1 MTAAGFPQRDPGG
14 VTHWVVPCLFF
25 LSGACG
31 LVYQVVWAR
40 MLVVVFGATMLA
52 VSTVLSAFMAG
63 LALGSFLCGRYVD
76 GRGAGGGVGR
86 PLRIFALLEA
96 GVGLYALVFPALAA
110 EIGSSAGLL
119 QALGPG
125 GVGLGP
131 VLRFLL
137 TFLLLLVPTT
147 LMGATLPVLSKFVV
161 RRLAGAGP
169 GVGLLYGINT
179 LGAVAGV
186 VLVTF
191 FLMEALGLKGS
202 TWAVAAANFTVAALA
217 MLLDRRSTLDASPAA
232 GLEPAGGPGISPS
245 APPPEGAPAA
255 DPASDTGLQSGTPEV
270 THPSAPAAAPSPDTG
285 LETSGDPEIAPPEVS
300 PTPTPAAEA
309 VPRYLVT
316 AVIAAFGLS
325 GFAALGYEVAWLRL
339 FIVSFGVN
347 THYEFSII
355 LIAFLLGISLG
366 SLACSRYL
374 RTERDLPALFGT
386 MEVLIGLV
394 GLCSV
399 SLFAWW
405 PEWSGWLQRADTW
418 WSHRLGLFAVAFAIM
433 LGPTLLMGAL
443 FPVVSRINTPA
454 LGRLGRGVGDAY
466 AVNSLGAIAGAAATG
481 FALVPAFGTEG
492 AFKLLGL
499 INVGA
504 GLVVLGLHQR
514 HRPLRRNKAVAA
526 GALALSIAAL
536 ALAPGDVLRGM
547 VEPRKPGAE
556 LVFYREGREGVVT
569 VSAEPGYREMRIN
582 RGSQVPTDYGSFQ
595 VFRLLG
601 HLPLLLHEDPREVLV
616 VALGGGIALGA
627 VVRHD
632 VTRVECVEMV
642 PDMVAAARQEYGPFN
657 GHVLDRLEERPI
669 HISIDDGRNHLLA
682 SGRRYDVITGDD
694 THPNS
699 TDSWILYTRDFYEL
713 CRSRLKEGGIF
724 VQWLPF
730 HGLQVDDFRT
740 VLRTFGSVF
749 EHATLWRT
757 NHFSVMVGTTGPL
770 RVDLA
775 ELGARYDRRPVRESL
790 EEADLGTPLDV
801 LSCFLLDENSFA
813 AYVGEG
819 PVNSD
824 DHPHLSFAS
833 RGGYSADVWRVLADL
848 DRHLEEHPPTL
859 GPWLEYPDEAARLE
873 MEPRLKAWFEGKRHV
888 LKGDILRLSEDWSG
902 AVAAYK
908 RALEA
913 NPRELTARHYREE
926 LEGPFRE
933 RRRLLEHLPQVGG
946 HH

>member
-1 MTAAGFPQRDPGG
+1 MTAAGTPHRDPGG
-14 VTHWVVPCLFF
+14 LTPWVVPCLFF

-63 LALGSFLCGRYVD
+63 LALGSFLFGRYVD
-76 GRGAGGGVGR
+76 RRGAGGRPRAAAAGLRPPGGRRR
-86 PLRIFALLEA
+86 PLRP
-96 GVGLYALVFPALAA
+96 GLSRPGRG
-110 EIGSSAGLL
+110 IGSSAALV

-125 GVGLGP
+125 GGALAP
-131 VLRFLL
+131 VLRFLI

-191 FLMEALGLKGS
+191 LLMEALGLKGT
-202 TWAVAAANFTVAALA
+202 TWVVAAANFTVAALA
-217 MLLDRRSTLDASPAA
+217 LLPGSDPAA
-232 GLEPAGGPGISPS
+232 GAGDPPGGQSGPVSAGGPPTRR
-245 APPPEGAPAA
+245 GAGDLPRRRR
-255 DPASDTGLQSGTPEV
+255 PR
-270 THPSAPAAAPSPDTG
+270 PSPHRTRRP
-285 LETSGDPEIAPPEVS
+285 THRARASPWNRSSPPS
-300 PTPTPAAEA
+300 TPAAEP
-309 VPRYLVT
+309 VPPYLVT

-374 RTERDLPALFGT
+374 RAERDLPALFGT

-405 PEWSGWLQRADTW
+405 PEWSGWIQRADTW
-418 WSHRLGLFAVAFAIM
+418 WSHRLGIFAVSLAIM
-433 LGPTLLMGAL
+433 LVPTLLMGAL
-443 FPVVSRINTPA
+443 FPVVSRINTPG

-499 INVGA
+499 VNVAA
-504 GLVVLGLHQR
+504 GLMVLGLHQR

-536 ALAPGDVLRGM
+536 TLVPGDVLRGI
-547 VEPRKPGAE
+547 VEPRRPGAE

-569 VSAEPGYREMRIN
+569 VAAEPGYREMRFN

-601 HLPLLLHEDPREVLV
+601 HLPLLLHQDPREVLV

-627 VVRHD
+627 VAQHD
-632 VTRVECVEMV
+632 LTRVDCVEMV
-642 PDMVAAARQEYGPFN
+642 PDMVAAARQEYGTFN
-657 GHVLDRLEERPI
+657 HRVLEGLDGGPI

-682 SGRRYDVITGDD
+682 SGRRYDVITGDA
-694 THPNS
+694 THPTS

-713 CRSRLKEGGIF
+713 CRSRLKEG
-724 VQWLPF
+724 
-730 HGLQVDDFRT
+730 
-740 VLRTFGSVF
+740 
-749 EHATLWRT
+749 
-757 NHFSVMVGTTGPL
+757 
-770 RVDLA
+770 
-775 ELGARYDRRPVRESL
+775 
-790 EEADLGTPLDV
+790 
-801 LSCFLLDENSFA
+801 
-813 AYVGEG
+813 
-819 PVNSD
+819 
-824 DHPHLSFAS
+824 
-833 RGGYSADVWRVLADL
+833 
-848 DRHLEEHPPTL
+848 RHL
-859 GPWLEYPDEAARLE
+859 R
-873 MEPRLKAWFEGKRHV
+873 
-888 LKGDILRLSEDWSG
+888 
-902 AVAAYK
+902 AVAA
-908 RALEA
+908 L
-913 NPRELTARHYREE
+913 PRPAGRRLQDGAAHLRQRLRARH
-926 LEGPFRE
+926 PVAHQP
-933 RRRLLEHLPQVGG
+933 LLCHGG
-946 HH
+946 HRGAPGRRPGGAGGEVRPP

>member
-1 MTAAGFPQRDPGG
+1 MPGG
-14 VTHWVVPCLFF
+14 PARGLPPMGRVVPCLFF

-40 MLVVVFGATMLA
+40 MLVVVFGATVLA

-76 GRGAGGGVGR
+76 GRGAGVGR

-96 GVGLYALVFPALAA
+96 GVGLYALVFPALAGG
-110 EIGSSAGLL
+110 IGSSAALL

-125 GVGLGP
+125 GGALAP
-131 VLRFLL
+131 VLRFLI

-191 FLMEALGLKGS
+191 LLLEALGLKGS
-202 TWAVAAANFTVAALA
+202 TWVVAAVNFTVAALA
-217 MLLDRRSTLDASPAA
+217 LLVDRRLAA
-232 GLEPAGGPGISPS
+232 T
-245 APPPEGAPAA
+245 AA
-255 DPASDTGLQSGTPEV
+255 DR
-270 THPSAPAAAPSPDTG
+270 SPGTG
-285 LETSGDPEIAPPEVS
+285 LEAARDPEVS
-300 PTPTPAAEA
+300 PPVTPAPEPI
-309 VPRYLVT
+309 PRLLVT
-316 AVIAAFGLS
+316 AVIVAFGLS

-374 RTERDLPALFGT
+374 RAERDLPALFGT

-399 SLFAWW
+399 FLFVWW
-405 PEWSGWLQRADTW
+405 PEWSGWIQRADTW
-418 WSHRLGLFAVAFAIM
+418 WGHRLGIFAVSFAIM

-443 FPVVSRINTPA
+443 FPVVSRINTPG

-466 AVNSLGAIAGAAATG
+466 AVNSFGAIAGAAATG
-481 FALVPAFGTEG
+481 FVLIPTLGTEG
-492 AFKLLGL
+492 AFKALGL
-499 INVGA
+499 VNVTA
-504 GLVVLGLHQR
+504 GLAVLALHQR
-514 HRPLRRNKAVAA
+514 HRPLRRNKAMAA
-526 GALALSIAAL
+526 GALALSAAAL
-536 ALAPGDVLRGM
+536 ALAPGDVLRRI
-547 VEPRKPGAE
+547 VEPRTSRAE

-569 VSAEPGYREMRIN
+569 VVAEPGSRVMKFN

-627 VVRHD
+627 VAQHD
-632 VTRVECVEMV
+632 VTRVECVEIV
-642 PDMVAAARQEYGPFN
+642 PDVLAAARQEYGPFN
-657 GHVLDRLEERPI
+657 HRVLDRLDKHPI
-669 HISIDDGRNHLLA
+669 RISFDDGRNHLL
-682 SGRRYDVITGDD
+682 STRRRYDVITGDA
-694 THPNS
+694 THPSS

-730 HGLQVDDFRT
+730 HGLLVDDFRT
-740 VLRTFGSVF
+740 VLRTFKSVF

-757 NHFSVMVGTTGPL
+757 NHFSVMVGTTEPL
-770 RVDLA
+770 RVDL
-775 ELGARYDRRPVRESL
+775 EDLGAKFDRRSVRESL

-801 LSCFLLDENSFA
+801 LSCFLLDEDSFA

-819 PVNSD
+819 PVNTD

-833 RGGYSADVWRVLADL
+833 RRGYGADVWQVLEDL

-859 GPWLEYPDEAARLE
+859 GPWLQFPDEGPRLE
-873 MEPRLKAWFEGKRHV
+873 MQPRLGAWFEGKRHV
-888 LKGDILRLSEDWSG
+888 LKGDGVG
-902 AVAAYK
+902 ALAAYAQ
-908 RALEA
+908 ALEA

-926 LEGPFRE
+926 LEGPLREHNRRLRE
-933 RRRLLEHLPQVGG
+933 RLPQVGRQ
-946 HH
+946 H

>member
-1 MTAAGFPQRDPGG
+1 MTADGPPRRDLAPR
-14 VTHWVVPCLFF
+14 TLLIVPCLFF

-76 GRGAGGGVGR
+76 GGGAGAGLGR

-96 GVGLYALVFPALAA
+96 GVGLYALLFPALAGG
-110 EIGSSAGLL
+110 IGSSAVLV
-119 QALGPG
+119 QALGPEG
-125 GVGLGP
+125 GALGP
-131 VLRFLL
+131 VLRFVI

-191 FLMEALGLKGS
+191 LLMEALGLKGS
-202 TWAVAAANFTVAALA
+202 TWTVAAVNFTVAALA
-217 MLLDRRSTLDASPAA
+217 LLVDRRAASPAQDQPA
-232 GLEPAGGPGISPS
+232 GIGLEPSGDPEAT
-245 APPPEGAPAA
+245 PPPAPAT
-255 DPASDTGLQSGTPEV
+255 D
-270 THPSAPAAAPSPDTG
+270 PSPDTG
-285 LETSGDPEIAPPEVS
+285 LEPAGTPETAAPAPPGEHGMAADPAS
-300 PTPTPAAEA
+300 AAEP
-309 VPRYLVT
+309 VPRHIVT

-366 SLACSRYL
+366 SLACSRFL
-374 RTERDLPALFGT
+374 RAERDLPALFGT

-399 SLFAWW
+399 FLFAWW
-405 PEWSGWLQRADTW
+405 PQWIGWIQQADTW
-418 WSHRLGLFAVAFAIM
+418 WSHRLGIFAVAFAIM

-443 FPVVSRINTPA
+443 FPVVSRINTPG

-499 INVGA
+499 VNVAA

-526 GALALSIAAL
+526 GALALSVAAV
-536 ALAPGDVLRGM
+536 ALAPEDVLRGI
-547 VEPRKPGAE
+547 VEPRRPGAE

-569 VSAEPGYREMRIN
+569 VAAEPGYREMRFN

-601 HLPLLLHEDPREVLV
+601 HLPLLLHEGPREVLV

-627 VVRHD
+627 VAQHD
-632 VTRVECVEMV
+632 LTRVECVEIV
-642 PDMVAAARQEYGPFN
+642 PDMVAAARQEYGSFN
-657 GHVLDRLEERPI
+657 HRVLDRLKEHRV
-669 HISIDDGRNHLLA
+669 HISLDDGRNHLLA
-682 SGRRYDVITGDD
+682 SGRRYDVITGDA
-694 THPNS
+694 THPTS

-713 CRSRLKEGGIF
+713 CRSRLKEDGIF

-730 HGLQVDDFRT
+730 HGLQVDDFKT

-757 NHFSVMVGTTGPL
+757 NHYSIMVGTTGPL

-775 ELGARYDRRPVRESL
+775 ELEARYDRREVRDSL
-790 EEADLGTPLDV
+790 EEADLGSPLDV
-801 LSCFLLDENSFA
+801 LSCFLLDQDSFA

-833 RGGYSADVWRVLADL
+833 RRGYTADVWRVLADL
-848 DRHLEEHPPTL
+848 DRHLDEHPPAL
-859 GPWLEYPDEAARLE
+859 GPWLAYPDEVARLE
-873 MEPRLKAWFEGKRHV
+873 MESFLRIWFEGKRHV

-902 AVAAYK
+902 AVAAYAQ
-908 RALEA
+908 ALEA
-913 NPRELTARHYREE
+913 NPRELTARHFREE

-946 HH
+946 H

>member
-1 MTAAGFPQRDPGG
+1 MTAARAPHRGPGG
-14 VTHWVVPCLFF
+14 PAPWVVPCLFF

-40 MLVVVFGATMLA
+40 MLVVVFGATVLA

-63 LALGSFLCGRYVD
+63 LALGSFLFGRYVD
-76 GRGAGGGVGR
+76 GRGAGGGFGR
-86 PLRIFALLEA
+86 PLRVFALLEA

-110 EIGSSAGLL
+110 EIGSSAALV

-125 GVGLGP
+125 GGALAP
-131 VLRFLL
+131 ILRFVI

-191 FLMEALGLKGS
+191 VLMEALGLKGS
-202 TWAVAAANFTVAALA
+202 TWVVAAANFTVAALA
-217 MLLDRRSTLDASPAA
+217 LLLDRRLTAPAA
-232 GLEPAGGPGISPS
+232 EAGLQPAGAPGISPP
-245 APPPEGAPAA
+245 APPPEAEPAA
-255 DPASDTGLQSGTPEV
+255 DPAPG
-270 THPSAPAAAPSPDTG
+270 TG
-285 LETSGDPEIAPPEVS
+285 LEPARGPGSLPS
-300 PTPTPAAEA
+300 QQAAEP
-309 VPRYLVT
+309 VPAYLVT
-316 AVIAAFGLS
+316 AVVAAFGLS

-374 RTERDLPALFGT
+374 RAERDLPVLFGT

-405 PEWSGWLQRADTW
+405 PEWSGWIQRADTW
-418 WSHRLGLFAVAFAIM
+418 WSHRLGIFAVSFAIM
-433 LGPTLLMGAL
+433 LVPTLLMGAL
-443 FPVVSRINTPA
+443 FPVVSRINTPG

-499 INVGA
+499 VNVAA

-526 GALALSIAAL
+526 GALALSLAAL
-536 ALAPGDVLRGM
+536 VLAPKDVLRGI
-547 VEPRKPGAE
+547 VEPRRPGAE

-569 VSAEPGYREMRIN
+569 VAAEPGYREMRFN

-627 VVRHD
+627 VAQHD
-632 VTRVECVEMV
+632 LTRVDCVEMV
-642 PDMVAAARQEYGPFN
+642 PDMVAAARQEYGTFN
-657 GHVLDRLEERPI
+657 HRVLEGLEERPI
-669 HISIDDGRNHLLA
+669 HISFDDGRNHLLA
-682 SGRRYDVITGDD
+682 SGRRYDVITGDA
-694 THPNS
+694 THPTS

-730 HGLQVDDFRT
+730 HGLLVDDFRT

-757 NHFSVMVGTTGPL
+757 NHYSVMVGTAGPL

-775 ELGARYDRRPVRESL
+775 ELEARYDRPEVRESL

-801 LSCFLLDENSFA
+801 LSCFLLDEDSFA

-819 PVNSD
+819 PVNTD

-833 RGGYSADVWRVLADL
+833 RRGYGAEVWRVLADL
-848 DRHLEEHPPTL
+848 DRHLEEHPPAL
-859 GPWLEYPDEAARLE
+859 GPWLRYPDEAARLE
-873 MEPRLKAWFEGKRHV
+873 MEPRLRAWFEGKRHV

-902 AVAAYK
+902 ALDAYA

-913 NPRELTARHYREE
+913 NPRELTARHFQEE
-926 LEGPFRE
+926 IDRPFRE

>member
-1 MTAAGFPQRDPGG
+1 
-14 VTHWVVPCLFF
+14 
-25 LSGACG
+25 
-31 LVYQVVWAR
+31 
-40 MLVVVFGATMLA
+40 
-52 VSTVLSAFMAG
+52 
-63 LALGSFLCGRYVD
+63 
-76 GRGAGGGVGR
+76 
-86 PLRIFALLEA
+86 
-96 GVGLYALVFPALAA
+96 
-110 EIGSSAGLL
+110 
-119 QALGPG
+119 
-125 GVGLGP
+125 
-131 VLRFLL
+131 
-137 TFLLLLVPTT
+137 
-147 LMGATLPVLSKFVV
+147 
-161 RRLAGAGP
+161 
-169 GVGLLYGINT
+169 
-179 LGAVAGV
+179 
-186 VLVTF
+186 
-191 FLMEALGLKGS
+191 
-202 TWAVAAANFTVAALA
+202 
-217 MLLDRRSTLDASPAA
+217 
-232 GLEPAGGPGISPS
+232 
-245 APPPEGAPAA
+245 
-255 DPASDTGLQSGTPEV
+255 
-270 THPSAPAAAPSPDTG
+270 
-285 LETSGDPEIAPPEVS
+285 
-300 PTPTPAAEA
+300 
-309 VPRYLVT
+309 
-316 AVIAAFGLS
+316 
-325 GFAALGYEVAWLRL
+325 
-339 FIVSFGVN
+339 
-347 THYEFSII
+347 
-355 LIAFLLGISLG
+355 
-366 SLACSRYL
+366 
-374 RTERDLPALFGT
+374 

-405 PEWSGWLQRADTW
+405 PEWSGWIQRADTW
-418 WSHRLGLFAVAFAIM
+418 WSHRLGIFAVSLAIM
-433 LGPTLLMGAL
+433 LVPTLLMGAL
-443 FPVVSRINTPA
+443 FPVVSRINTPG

-499 INVGA
+499 VNVAA

-536 ALAPGDVLRGM
+536 TLAPGDVLRGI
-547 VEPRKPGAE
+547 VEPRRPGAE

-569 VSAEPGYREMRIN
+569 VAAEPGYREMRFN

-627 VVRHD
+627 VAQHD
-632 VTRVECVEMV
+632 LTRVDCVEMV

-657 GHVLDRLEERPI
+657 HRVLEGLDESPI
-669 HISIDDGRNHLLA
+669 HISFDDGRNHLLA
-682 SGRRYDVITGDD
+682 SGRRYDVITGDA
-694 THPNS
+694 THPTS

-730 HGLQVDDFRT
+730 HGLLVDDFRT

-757 NHFSVMVGTTGPL
+757 NHYSVMVGTAGPL

-775 ELGARYDRRPVRESL
+775 ELEARYDRREVRESL
-790 EEADLGTPLDV
+790 EEADLGSPLDV
-801 LSCFLLDENSFA
+801 LSCFLLDEDSFA

-833 RGGYSADVWRVLADL
+833 RRGYGAEVWRVLADL
-848 DRHLEEHPPTL
+848 DRHLEEHPPAL
-859 GPWLEYPDEAARLE
+859 GPWLQYPDEAARLE
-873 MEPRLKAWFEGKRHV
+873 MEPRLRAWFEGKRHV

-902 AVAAYK
+902 ALAAYA

-913 NPRELTARHYREE
+913 NPRELTARHFQEE
-926 LEGPFRE
+926 LDRPFRE

>member
-1 MTAAGFPQRDPGG
+1 MTAARIPHRGPGG
-14 VTHWVVPCLFF
+14 LTPWVVPCLFF

-40 MLVVVFGATMLA
+40 MLVVVFGATVLA

-63 LALGSFLCGRYVD
+63 LALGSFLFGRYVD
-76 GRGAGGGVGR
+76 GRGAGGAVAR
-86 PLRIFALLEA
+86 PLRVFALLEA

-110 EIGSSAGLL
+110 EIGSSAALV

-125 GVGLGP
+125 GGALAP
-131 VLRFLL
+131 VLRFLI

-191 FLMEALGLKGS
+191 LLMEALGLRGS
-202 TWAVAAANFTVAALA
+202 TWVVAAANFTVAALA
-217 MLLDRRSTLDASPAA
+217 MLLDRRLTGTAAKPHPA
-232 GLEPAGGPGISPS
+232 
-245 APPPEGAPAA
+245 
-255 DPASDTGLQSGTPEV
+255 
-270 THPSAPAAAPSPDTG
+270 PDTG
-285 LETSGDPEIAPPEVS
+285 LEAGTPEVS
-300 PTPTPAAEA
+300 PPSTPPDGAPAPDPAPGTGLEPA
-309 VPRYLVT
+309 RDPEPSPPSPPAGEPVPAYLVT
-316 AVIAAFGLS
+316 AVVAAFGLS

-374 RTERDLPALFGT
+374 RAARDLPALFGT

-405 PEWSGWLQRADTW
+405 PEWSGWIQRADTW
-418 WSHRLGLFAVAFAIM
+418 WSHRLGIFAVSFAIM
-433 LGPTLLMGAL
+433 LVPTLLMGAL
-443 FPVVSRINTPA
+443 FPVVSRINTPG

-466 AVNSLGAIAGAAATG
+466 AVNGLGAIAGAAATG

-499 INVGA
+499 VNVAA

-536 ALAPGDVLRGM
+536 TLAPEDVLRGI
-547 VEPRKPGAE
+547 VEPRRPGAE

-569 VSAEPGYREMRIN
+569 VAAEPGYREMRFN

-627 VVRHD
+627 VAQHD
-632 VTRVECVEMV
+632 LTRVDCVEMV
-642 PDMVAAARQEYGPFN
+642 PDMVTAARQEYGPFN
-657 GHVLDRLEERPI
+657 HRVLEGLEERPI
-669 HISIDDGRNHLLA
+669 HISFDDGRNHLLA
-682 SGRRYDVITGDD
+682 SGRRYDVITGDA
-694 THPNS
+694 THPTS

-713 CRSRLKEGGIF
+713 CRARLKEGGIF

-730 HGLQVDDFRT
+730 HGLQVDDFKT

-757 NHFSVMVGTTGPL
+757 NHFSVMVGTAGPL

-775 ELGARYDRRPVRESL
+775 ELEARYDRPEVRESL
-790 EEADLGTPLDV
+790 EEADLGSPLDV
-801 LSCFLLDENSFA
+801 LSCFLLDEDSFA

-833 RGGYSADVWRVLADL
+833 RGGYGADVWRVLADL
-848 DRHLEEHPPTL
+848 DRHLEAHPPTL
-859 GPWLEYPDEAARLE
+859 GPWLRYPDDAARLE
-873 MEPRLKAWFEGKRHV
+873 MEAPLQIWFEGKRHV

-902 AVAAYK
+902 ALAAYA

-913 NPRELTARHYREE
+913 NPRELTARHFREE
-926 LEGPFRE
+926 IDRPFRE
-933 RRRLLEHLPQVGG
+933 RRRLLEHLPTVGG

>member
-1 MTAAGFPQRDPGG
+1 MTAARTPHRGPGG
-14 VTHWVVPCLFF
+14 LTPWVVPCLFF

-40 MLVVVFGATMLA
+40 MLVVVFGATVLA

-63 LALGSFLCGRYVD
+63 LALGSFLFGRYVD
-76 GRGAGGGVGR
+76 GRGAGGAGAR
-86 PLRIFALLEA
+86 PLRVFALLEA

-110 EIGSSAGLL
+110 EIGSSAALV

-125 GVGLGP
+125 GGALAP
-131 VLRFLL
+131 VLRFAI

-191 FLMEALGLKGS
+191 LLMEALGLRGS
-202 TWAVAAANFTVAALA
+202 TWVVAAANFTVAALA
-217 MLLDRRSTLDASPAA
+217 MLLDRRLTGTAAKPHPA
-232 GLEPAGGPGISPS
+232 
-245 APPPEGAPAA
+245 
-255 DPASDTGLQSGTPEV
+255 
-270 THPSAPAAAPSPDTG
+270 PDTG
-285 LETSGDPEIAPPEVS
+285 LEAGTPEVS
-300 PTPTPAAEA
+300 PPSTPAGEP
-309 VPRYLVT
+309 VPAYLVT

-374 RTERDLPALFGT
+374 RAARDLPALFGT

-405 PEWSGWLQRADTW
+405 PEWSGWIQRADTW
-418 WSHRLGLFAVAFAIM
+418 WSHRLGIFAVSFAIM
-433 LGPTLLMGAL
+433 LVPTLLMGAL
-443 FPVVSRINTPA
+443 FPVVSRINTPG

-499 INVGA
+499 INVAA

-514 HRPLRRNKAVAA
+514 HRPRRRNKAVAA
-526 GALALSIAAL
+526 GALVLSIAAL
-536 ALAPGDVLRGM
+536 TLAPEDVLRGI
-547 VEPRKPGAE
+547 VEPRRPGAE

-569 VSAEPGYREMRIN
+569 VAAEPGYREMRFN

-627 VVRHD
+627 VARHD
-632 VTRVECVEMV
+632 LTRVDCVEMV
-642 PDMVAAARQEYGPFN
+642 PDMVAAARQEYGTFN
-657 GHVLDRLEERPI
+657 HRVLEGLEESPI
-669 HISIDDGRNHLLA
+669 HISFDDGRNHLLA
-682 SGRRYDVITGDD
+682 SGRRYDVITGDA
-694 THPNS
+694 THPTS

-730 HGLQVDDFRT
+730 HGLLVDDFRT

-757 NHFSVMVGTTGPL
+757 NHFSVMVGTAGPL

-775 ELGARYDRRPVRESL
+775 ELEARYDRPEVRESL
-790 EEADLGTPLDV
+790 LEADLGTPLDV
-801 LSCFLLDENSFA
+801 LSCFLLDEDSFA

-833 RGGYSADVWRVLADL
+833 RRGFGADVWRVLADL
-848 DRHLEEHPPTL
+848 DRHLEEHPPRL
-859 GPWLEYPDEAARLE
+859 GPWLRYPDEAARLE
-873 MEPRLKAWFEGKRHV
+873 MEPRLQAWFEGKRHV

-902 AVAAYK
+902 ALAAYA

-913 NPRELTARHYREE
+913 NPRELTARHFREE
-926 LEGPFRE
+926 IDRPFRE

>member
-1 MTAAGFPQRDPGG
+1 MTADGPPRRDLAPR
-14 VTHWVVPCLFF
+14 TLLIVPCLFF

-76 GRGAGGGVGR
+76 GGGAGSGLGR
-86 PLRIFALLEA
+86 PLRIFAPPRSRRRSLR
-96 GVGLYALVFPALAA
+96 PALSRPGRRDR
-110 EIGSSAGLL
+110 IVG
-119 QALGPG
+119 GPG
-125 GVGLGP
+125 TGSRPEGGALGP
-131 VLRFLL
+131 VLRFAI

-202 TWAVAAANFTVAALA
+202 TWVVAAVNFSVAALA
-217 MLLDRRSTLDASPAA
+217 LLVDRRAASPAA
-232 GLEPAGGPGISPS
+232 DRRAGIGPEP
-245 APPPEGAPAA
+245 
-255 DPASDTGLQSGTPEV
+255 SGDPEV
-270 THPSAPAAAPSPDTG
+270 TPPPAPATDPSPDTG
-285 LETSGDPEIAPPEVS
+285 LDPAGMPEIAVPAPPLEQGMAAD
-300 PTPTPAAEA
+300 PPPAAA
-309 VPRYLVT
+309 PVPRHIVT

-374 RTERDLPALFGT
+374 RAERDLPALFGT

-399 SLFAWW
+399 FLFAWW
-405 PEWSGWLQRADTW
+405 PEWSGWVQRSGTW
-418 WSHRLGLFAVAFAIM
+418 WSHRLGIFAVAFAIM
-433 LGPTLLMGAL
+433 LVPTLLMGAL
-443 FPVVSRINTPA
+443 FPVVSRINTPG

-499 INVGA
+499 VNVAA

-526 GALALSIAAL
+526 AAL
-536 ALAPGDVLRGM
+536 VLSVAAVALAPEDVLRGI
-547 VEPRKPGAE
+547 VEPRRPGAE

-569 VSAEPGYREMRIN
+569 VAAEPGYREMRFN

-627 VVRHD
+627 VAQHD
-632 VTRVECVEMV
+632 LTRVDCVEIV
-642 PDMVAAARQEYGPFN
+642 PDMVAAARQEYGSFN
-657 GHVLDRLEERPI
+657 HRVLDRLEEHRV

-682 SGRRYDVITGDD
+682 SGRRYDVITGDA
-694 THPNS
+694 THPTS

-713 CRSRLKEGGIF
+713 CRSRLKEDGIF

-730 HGLQVDDFRT
+730 HGLQVDDFKT

-757 NHFSVMVGTTGPL
+757 NHYSIMVGTTGPL
-770 RVDLA
+770 RVDL
-775 ELGARYDRRPVRESL
+775 ETLEARYDRREVRDSL
-790 EEADLGTPLDV
+790 EEADLGSPLDV
-801 LSCFLLDENSFA
+801 LSCFLLDEDSFA

-833 RGGYSADVWRVLADL
+833 RRGYTADVWRVLADL
-848 DRHLEEHPPTL
+848 DRHLEEHPPAL
-859 GPWLEYPDEAARLE
+859 GPWLAYPDEAVRLE
-873 MEPRLKAWFEGKRHV
+873 MESLLKIWFAGKRHV

-902 AVAAYK
+902 AVAAYAQ
-908 RALEA
+908 ALEA
-913 NPRELTARHYREE
+913 NPRELTARHFREE

-946 HH
+946 H

>member
-1 MTAAGFPQRDPGG
+1 MTAAGLPHRGPGG
-14 VTHWVVPCLFF
+14 LTPWAVPCLFF

-40 MLVVVFGATMLA
+40 MLVVVFGATVLA

-63 LALGSFLCGRYVD
+63 LALGSFLCGRWVD
-76 GRGAGGGVGR
+76 GRGAGGGVSR
-86 PLRIFALLEA
+86 PLRVFAILEA

-110 EIGSSAGLL
+110 GIGSSAALL

-125 GVGLGP
+125 GGALGP
-131 VLRFLL
+131 VLRFAI

-191 FLMEALGLKGS
+191 LLMEALGLKGS

-217 MLLDRRSTLDASPAA
+217 MLVDRRLPAA
-232 GLEPAGGPGISPS
+232 GLEPAGRPEIS
-245 APPPEGAPAA
+245 PPPEAAPAPPA
-255 DPASDTGLQSGTPEV
+255 DPASAG
-270 THPSAPAAAPSPDTG
+270 APV
-285 LETSGDPEIAPPEVS
+285 PPH
-300 PTPTPAAEA
+300 
-309 VPRYLVT
+309 LVT
-316 AVIAAFGLS
+316 AVVAAFGLS

-366 SLACSRYL
+366 SLVCGRCL
-374 RTERDLPALFGT
+374 RAERDLPALFGT
-386 MEVLIGLV
+386 MEVLIGLA

-399 SLFAWW
+399 FLFAWW
-405 PEWSGWLQRADTW
+405 PEWSGWVQRSGAW
-418 WSHRLGLFAVAFAIM
+418 WSHRLGIFAVAFAIM
-433 LGPTLLMGAL
+433 LVPTLLMGAL
-443 FPVVSRINTPA
+443 FPVVSRINTPG

-481 FALVPAFGTEG
+481 FALVPVFGTEG

-499 INVGA
+499 VNVAA
-504 GLVVLGLHQR
+504 GLAVLGLHQR

-536 ALAPGDVLRGM
+536 VLAPGDVLRRIL
-547 VEPRKPGAE
+547 EPRAPGAE

-569 VSAEPGYREMRIN
+569 VEAEPGYRAMKFN

-627 VVRHD
+627 VARHD
-632 VTRVECVEMV
+632 VTRVECVEIV

-657 GHVLDRLEERPI
+657 GRVLDRLEELPI
-669 HISIDDGRNHLLA
+669 RITFDDGRNHLLA
-682 SGRRYDVITGDD
+682 SGRRYDVITGDA
-694 THPNS
+694 THPTS

-730 HGLQVDDFRT
+730 HGLRVDDFKT

-757 NHFSVMVGTTGPL
+757 NHYSVMVGAAGPL

-775 ELGARYDRRPVRESL
+775 RLGARFDRPSVRESL

-801 LSCFLLDENSFA
+801 LSCFLLDEESFA

-819 PVNSD
+819 PVNTD

-833 RGGYSADVWRVLADL
+833 RRGYGAQVWRVLADL
-848 DRHLEEHPPTL
+848 DRHLEQHPPAL
-859 GPWLEYPDEAARLE
+859 GPWLVYPDEEARAE
-873 MEPRLKAWFEGKRHV
+873 MQPRLKAWFEGKRHV

-902 AVAAYK
+902 ALAAYAQ
-908 RALEA
+908 ALEA
-913 NPRELTARHYREE
+913 NPRELTARHFREE
-926 LEGPFRE
+926 VDRPFRE
-933 RRRLLEHLPQVGG
+933 RRRLLEHLPTVGG

>member
-1 MTAAGFPQRDPGG
+1 MTAARTPHLDPGG
-14 VTHWVVPCLFF
+14 LAPWVVPCLFF

-63 LALGSFLCGRYVD
+63 LALGSFLFGRYVD
-76 GRGAGGGVGR
+76 GRSAGGGVGR

-110 EIGSSAGLL
+110 EIGSSAALV
-119 QALGPG
+119 QAFGPG
-125 GVGLGP
+125 GGALAP
-131 VLRFLL
+131 FLRFVI

-202 TWAVAAANFTVAALA
+202 TWVVAAANFTVAALA
-217 MLLDRRSTLDASPAA
+217 MLLDRRLASPPPEADPSPAA
-232 GLEPAGGPGISPS
+232 GHQPAGAPRISPPS
-245 APPPEGAPAA
+245 APPGAEPAPDPTPGTGPEPAR
-255 DPASDTGLQSGTPEV
+255 DPE
-270 THPSAPAAAPSPDTG
+270 PSPP
-285 LETSGDPEIAPPEVS
+285 SS
-300 PTPTPAAEA
+300 PAAEP
-309 VPRYLVT
+309 VPAYLVT
-316 AVIAAFGLS
+316 AVIVAFGLS

-374 RTERDLPALFGT
+374 RAERDLPALFGT
-386 MEVLIGLV
+386 MEVLIGVV

-405 PEWSGWLQRADTW
+405 PEWSGWIQRADTW
-418 WSHRLGLFAVAFAIM
+418 WSHRLGIFAVSLAIM
-433 LGPTLLMGAL
+433 LVPTLLMGAL
-443 FPVVSRINTPA
+443 FPVVSRINTPR

-481 FALVPAFGTEG
+481 FAFVPAFGTEG

-499 INVGA
+499 VNVAA

-536 ALAPGDVLRGM
+536 TLAPGDVLRGI
-547 VEPRKPGAE
+547 VEPRRPGAE

-569 VSAEPGYREMRIN
+569 VAAEPGYREMRFN

-627 VVRHD
+627 VAQHD
-632 VTRVECVEMV
+632 LTRVDCVEMV
-642 PDMVAAARQEYGPFN
+642 PDMVAAARQEYGTFN
-657 GHVLDRLEERPI
+657 HHVLDRLDERPI
-669 HISIDDGRNHLLA
+669 HITFDDGRNHLLA
-682 SGRRYDVITGDD
+682 SGRRYDVITGDA
-694 THPNS
+694 THPTS

-713 CRSRLKEGGIF
+713 CRARLKKGGIF

-740 VLRTFGSVF
+740 VLRTFGSAF

-757 NHFSVMVGTTGPL
+757 NHYSVMVGTAGPL

-775 ELGARYDRRPVRESL
+775 ELEARYDRREVRESL
-790 EEADLGTPLDV
+790 EEADLGSPLDV
-801 LSCFLLDENSFA
+801 LSCFLLDEDSFA

-833 RGGYSADVWRVLADL
+833 RRGYGADVWRVLADL
-848 DRHLEEHPPTL
+848 DRHLEAHPPAL
-859 GPWLEYPDEAARLE
+859 GPRLQYPDEAARLE
-873 MEPRLKAWFEGKRHV
+873 MEPRLRAWFEGKRHV

-902 AVAAYK
+902 ALAAYA

-913 NPRELTARHYREE
+913 NPRELTARHFQEE
-926 LEGPFRE
+926 LDRPFRE
-933 RRRLLEHLPQVGG
+933 RRRLLEHLPTVGG

>member
-1 MTAAGFPQRDPGG
+1 MTADGPPSRDLAPR
-14 VTHWVVPCLFF
+14 TLLIVPCLFF

-76 GRGAGGGVGR
+76 GGGAGSGLGR

-96 GVGLYALVFPALAA
+96 GVGLYALLFPALAGG
-110 EIGSSAGLL
+110 IGSSAVLV
-119 QALGPG
+119 QALGPEG
-125 GVGLGP
+125 GALGP
-131 VLRFLL
+131 VLRFVI

-202 TWAVAAANFTVAALA
+202 TWVVAAVNFTVAALA
-217 MLLDRRSTLDASPAA
+217 LLVDRRAASPAA
-232 GLEPAGGPGISPS
+232 DRRAGIGLEP
-245 APPPEGAPAA
+245 
-255 DPASDTGLQSGTPEV
+255 SGDPEV
-270 THPSAPAAAPSPDTG
+270 TPPPAPATDPSPDTG
-285 LETSGDPEIAPPEVS
+285 LDPAGTPEIAAPAPPLEQGMAAD
-300 PTPTPAAEA
+300 PPPAAEP
-309 VPRYLVT
+309 VPRHIVT

-374 RTERDLPALFGT
+374 RAERDLPALFGT

-399 SLFAWW
+399 FLFAWW
-405 PEWSGWLQRADTW
+405 PEWSGWVQRSDTW
-418 WSHRLGLFAVAFAIM
+418 WSHRLGIFAVAFAIM
-433 LGPTLLMGAL
+433 LVPTLLMGAL
-443 FPVVSRINTPA
+443 FPVVSRINTPG

-499 INVGA
+499 VNVAA

-526 GALALSIAAL
+526 GALALSVAAVS
-536 ALAPGDVLRGM
+536 LAPKDVLRGI
-547 VEPRKPGAE
+547 VEPRRPGAE

-569 VSAEPGYREMRIN
+569 VAAEPGYREMRFN

-627 VVRHD
+627 VARHD
-632 VTRVECVEMV
+632 LTRVECVEIV
-642 PDMVAAARQEYGPFN
+642 PDMVAAARQEYGSFN
-657 GHVLDRLEERPI
+657 HRVLDRLEEHRV

-682 SGRRYDVITGDD
+682 SGRRYDVITGDA
-694 THPNS
+694 THPTS

-713 CRSRLKEGGIF
+713 CRSRLKEDGIF

-730 HGLQVDDFRT
+730 HGLQVDDFKT

-757 NHFSVMVGTTGPL
+757 NHYSIMVGTTGPL

-775 ELGARYDRRPVRESL
+775 ELEARYDRREVRDSL
-790 EEADLGTPLDV
+790 EEADLGSPLDV
-801 LSCFLLDENSFA
+801 LSCFLLDEDSFA

-833 RGGYSADVWRVLADL
+833 RRGYTADVWRVLADL
-848 DRHLEEHPPTL
+848 DRHLEEHPPAP

-873 MEPRLKAWFEGKRHV
+873 MEALLRIWFAGKRHV

-902 AVAAYK
+902 AVAAYAQ
-908 RALEA
+908 ALEA
-913 NPRELTARHYREE
+913 NPRELTARHFREE

-946 HH
+946 H

>member
-1 MTAAGFPQRDPGG
+1 
-14 VTHWVVPCLFF
+14 
-25 LSGACG
+25 
-31 LVYQVVWAR
+31 
-40 MLVVVFGATMLA
+40 MLVVVFGATVLA

-63 LALGSFLCGRYVD
+63 LALGSFLFGRYVD
-76 GRGAGGGVGR
+76 RRGGGGLRR

-96 GVGLYALVFPALAA
+96 GVGLYALVFPALAGG
-110 EIGSSAGLL
+110 IGSSAALV
-119 QALGPG
+119 QALGPEG
-125 GVGLGP
+125 GALGP
-131 VLRFLL
+131 VLRFVI

-186 VLVTF
+186 VLVTS

-202 TWAVAAANFTVAALA
+202 TWTVAAVNFTVAALA
-217 MLLDRRSTLDASPAA
+217 LLVDRRAASPAQDRLA
-232 GLEPAGGPGISPS
+232 GLGLERSGDPEVSPPS
-245 APPPEGAPAA
+245 ALAA
-255 DPASDTGLQSGTPEV
+255 D
-270 THPSAPAAAPSPDTG
+270 PSPDTG
-285 LETSGDPEIAPPEVS
+285 LEPARDPVVS
-300 PTPTPAAEA
+300 PTSSPAAEP
-309 VPRYLVT
+309 VPRHLVT

-355 LIAFLLGISLG
+355 LIAFLGISLG

-374 RTERDLPALFGT
+374 RAERDLPALFGT

-399 SLFAWW
+399 FLFVWW
-405 PEWSGWLQRADTW
+405 PEWSGWIQGAGTW
-418 WSHRLGLFAVAFAIM
+418 WGHRLGVFAVSFVIM
-433 LGPTLLMGAL
+433 LVPTLLMGAL
-443 FPVVSRINTPA
+443 FPVVSRINTPR

-466 AVNSLGAIAGAAATG
+466 AVNSLGAIAGSAATG
-481 FALVPAFGTEG
+481 FLLLPVLGTEG
-492 AFKLLGL
+492 AFKALGL
-499 INVGA
+499 VNVTA
-504 GLVVLGLHQR
+504 GLVVLALHQR

-526 GALALSIAAL
+526 GALALTLLAL
-536 ALAPGDVLRGM
+536 ALAPGDVLRRI
-547 VEPRKPGAE
+547 VEPRTPRAE

-569 VSAEPGYREMRIN
+569 VVAEPGYRVMKFN

-616 VALGGGIALGA
+616 VALGGGLALGA
-627 VVRHD
+627 VAQHD
-632 VTRVECVEMV
+632 VTRVECVELV
-642 PDMVAAARQEYGPFN
+642 PDVLAAARQEYGPFN
-657 GHVLDRLEERPI
+657 HHVLDRLDEHPI
-669 HISIDDGRNHLLA
+669 HISFDDGRNHLLS
-682 SGRRYDVITGDD
+682 SGRRYDVITGDA
-694 THPNS
+694 THPSS

-713 CRSRLKEGGIF
+713 FRSRLKEDGIF

-730 HGLQVDDFRT
+730 HGLLVDDFRT
-740 VLRTFGSVF
+740 VLRTFKSVF

-757 NHFSVMVGTTGPL
+757 NHFSVMVGTTEPL
-770 RVDLA
+770 RVNLVD
-775 ELGARYDRRPVRESL
+775 LGAKFDRPAVRESL

-801 LSCFLLDENSFA
+801 LSCFLLDEDSFA

-819 PVNSD
+819 PVNTD

-833 RGGYSADVWRVLADL
+833 RRGYGAEVWRVLADL
-848 DRHLEEHPPTL
+848 DRHLEEHPPAL
-859 GPWLEYPDEAARLE
+859 GPWLEYPDEEARLE
-873 MEPRLKAWFEGKRHV
+873 MQPRLRAWFQGKRHV
-888 LKGDILRLSEDWSG
+888 LKGDMLRLSEDWAG
-902 AVAAYK
+902 AVAAYA

-926 LEGPFRE
+926 LEGPLREHNRRLRE
-933 RRRLLEHLPQVGG
+933 RLPQVGG

>member
-1 MTAAGFPQRDPGG
+1 M
-14 VTHWVVPCLFF
+14 
-25 LSGACG
+25 
-31 LVYQVVWAR
+31 
-40 MLVVVFGATMLA
+40 
-52 VSTVLSAFMAG
+52 
-63 LALGSFLCGRYVD
+63 
-76 GRGAGGGVGR
+76 
-86 PLRIFALLEA
+86 
-96 GVGLYALVFPALAA
+96 
-110 EIGSSAGLL
+110 
-119 QALGPG
+119 
-125 GVGLGP
+125 
-131 VLRFLL
+131 
-137 TFLLLLVPTT
+137 
-147 LMGATLPVLSKFVV
+147 
-161 RRLAGAGP
+161 
-169 GVGLLYGINT
+169 GLLYGINT

-217 MLLDRRSTLDASPAA
+217 MLLDRRLAYPAAEADPSPAA
-232 GLEPAGGPGISPS
+232 GHQPVGPPPPAPPPGGAPAPDPAPGTGLEPARD
-245 APPPEGAPAA
+245 PE
-255 DPASDTGLQSGTPEV
+255 
-270 THPSAPAAAPSPDTG
+270 PSPP
-285 LETSGDPEIAPPEVS
+285 S
-300 PTPTPAAEA
+300 TPAAGP
-309 VPRYLVT
+309 VPAYLVT

-374 RTERDLPALFGT
+374 RAERDLPALFGT
-386 MEVLIGLV
+386 MEVLIGVV

-405 PEWSGWLQRADTW
+405 PEWIGWIQRADTW
-418 WSHRLGLFAVAFAIM
+418 ASHRLGIFAVSFAIM
-433 LGPTLLMGAL
+433 LAPTLLMGAL
-443 FPVVSRINTPA
+443 FPVVSRINTPR

-466 AVNSLGAIAGAAATG
+466 AVNSLGAIAGAAVTG

-492 AFKLLGL
+492 AFKVLGL
-499 INVGA
+499 VNVGA

-526 GALALSIAAL
+526 AALALSVAAL
-536 ALAPGDVLRGM
+536 VLAPRDVLRRIL
-547 VEPRKPGAE
+547 EPRRPGAE

-569 VSAEPGYREMRIN
+569 VAAEPGYREMRFN
-582 RGSQVPTDYGSFQ
+582 RGSQVPTDYSSFQ

-627 VVRHD
+627 VARHD

-642 PDMVAAARQEYGPFN
+642 PDMVAAARQEYGTFN

-669 HISIDDGRNHLLA
+669 HISFDDGRNHLLA
-682 SGRRYDVITGDD
+682 SGRRYDVITGDA
-694 THPNS
+694 THPGS

-713 CRSRLKEGGIF
+713 CRSRLKEGGLF

-730 HGLQVDDFRT
+730 HGLLVDDFRT

-757 NHFSVMVGTTGPL
+757 NHYSVMVGTAGPL

-775 ELGARYDRRPVRESL
+775 ELESRYDRREVRESL

-801 LSCFLLDENSFA
+801 LSCFLLDEDSFA

-833 RGGYSADVWRVLADL
+833 RRGYGAEVWRVLADL
-848 DRHLEEHPPTL
+848 DRHLEAHPPTL
-859 GPWLEYPDEAARLE
+859 GPWLQYPDEAARLE
-873 MEPRLKAWFEGKRHV
+873 MEPRLRAWFEGKRQV
-888 LKGDILRLSEDWSG
+888 LKGDILRLSQDWSG
-902 AVAAYK
+902 ALAAYE

-913 NPRELTARHYREE
+913 NPRELTARHFREE
-926 LEGPFRE
+926 LDRPFRE
-933 RRRLLEHLPQVGG
+933 RRRLLERWPTVGG

>member
-1 MTAAGFPQRDPGG
+1 MTAAGYPHRGPGG
-14 VTHWVVPCLFF
+14 LTPWIVPCLFF

-40 MLVVVFGATMLA
+40 MLVVVFGATVLA

-63 LALGSFLCGRYVD
+63 LALGSFLFGRYVD
-76 GRGAGGGVGR
+76 RRADAGGLGR

-96 GVGLYALVFPALAA
+96 GVGLYALLFPALAA
-110 EIGSSAGLL
+110 GVGSSAALV
-119 QALGPG
+119 QAFGPEG
-125 GVGLGP
+125 GALGP
-131 VLRFLL
+131 VLRFVI

-202 TWAVAAANFTVAALA
+202 TWVVAAANFTVAALA
-217 MLLDRRSTLDASPAA
+217 MLLDRRLASPVAEAAPSPAA
-232 GLEPAGGPGISPS
+232 GLQGS
-245 APPPEGAPAA
+245 
-255 DPASDTGLQSGTPEV
+255 
-270 THPSAPAAAPSPDTG
+270 HPSAPRAEPVPAYLAAA
-285 LETSGDPEIAPPEVS
+285 V
-300 PTPTPAAEA
+300 
-309 VPRYLVT
+309 V
-316 AVIAAFGLS
+316 AAFGLS

-374 RTERDLPALFGT
+374 RAERDLPTLFGT
-386 MEVLIGLV
+386 MEVLIGVV

-405 PEWSGWLQRADTW
+405 PEWSGWIQRADTW
-418 WSHRLGLFAVAFAIM
+418 WSHRLGIFAVSFAIM

-443 FPVVSRINTPA
+443 FPVVSRINTPG

-466 AVNSLGAIAGAAATG
+466 AVNSLGAIGGAAATG

-492 AFKLLGL
+492 AFKVLGL
-499 INVGA
+499 VNVAA

-536 ALAPGDVLRGM
+536 ILAPEDVLRGI
-547 VEPRKPGAE
+547 VEPRRPGTE

-569 VSAEPGYREMRIN
+569 VAAEPGYREMRFN

-627 VVRHD
+627 VAQHD
-632 VTRVECVEMV
+632 LTRVDCVEIV
-642 PDMVAAARQEYGPFN
+642 PDMVAAARQEYGRFN
-657 GHVLDRLEERPI
+657 HRVLERLEEHRV

-682 SGRRYDVITGDD
+682 SGRRYDVITGDA
-694 THPNS
+694 THPTS

-713 CRSRLKEGGIF
+713 CRSRLKEGGLF

-730 HGLQVDDFRT
+730 HGLQVDDFKT

-757 NHFSVMVGTTGPL
+757 NHYSVMVGTAGPL

-775 ELGARYDRRPVRESL
+775 ELEARYDRRQVRDSL

-801 LSCFLLDENSFA
+801 LSCFLLDEESFA

-833 RGGYSADVWRVLADL
+833 RGGYGADVWRVLADL

-859 GPWLEYPDEAARLE
+859 GPWLQYPDDAARRE
-873 MEPRLKAWFEGKRHV
+873 MEPRLRAWFEGKRQV

-902 AVAAYK
+902 ALAAYA

-913 NPRELTARHYREE
+913 NPRELTARHFQEE
-926 LEGPFRE
+926 IDRPFRE